1 MSTDSPKLKPMWGN
15 RSIIGAPVSVIT
27 DTWARKELVRNLI
40 KRDLDTRYREP
51 WLGYSWA
58 VIEPTLL
65 AIAYTFAFMILRG
78 KSDPS
83 YAIVVLIGVIGYQL
97 FVKSYQDAVNTLSKN
112 VNLFQFTRIPKA
124 LFSVSSMLTN
134 FVLALIS
141 LLALIPWFF
150 ILDLEFQPELILI
163 PLWLLFIGFSGWS
176 LGVWLAP
183 LALRIPDILKL
194 TQFITKIGFFLSP
207 VMWTYEMLTSL
218 VGDGPISILLHLN
231 PVLVPIT
238 EMRDIILGTS
248 SDVPL
253 WGYVLCWVLPMI
265 FYLFGTMY
273 FEAKAHKAVVA
284 A

>member
-1 MSTDSPKLKPMWGN
+1 M
-15 RSIIGAPVSVIT
+15 
-27 DTWARKELVRNLI
+27 
-40 KRDLDTRYREP
+40 
-51 WLGYSWA
+51 
-58 VIEPTLL
+58 
-65 AIAYTFAFMILRG
+65 
-78 KSDPS
+78 
-83 YAIVVLIGVIGYQL
+83 
-97 FVKSYQDAVNTLSKN
+97 
-112 VNLFQFTRIPKA
+112 
-124 LFSVSSMLTN
+124 
-134 FVLALIS
+134 
-141 LLALIPWFF
+141 
-150 ILDLEFQPELILI
+150 
-163 PLWLLFIGFSGWS
+163 
-176 LGVWLAP
+176 WLAP
-183 LALRIPDILKL
+183 LALRIPDIHKL

-218 VGDGPISILLHLN
+218 VGDGPISILMHLN